1 MPSYVVL
8 YQFTDQ
14 AIKNI
19 KELPQEIGEA
29 HQAIEDMG
37 GKVVALYGLMG
48 QYDAIGIYE
57 FPSDEVAVT
66 FLLGMG
72 ATGNVRT
79 TTLKAF
85 PHKEFAALVSKL
97 P

>member
-1 MPSYVVL
+1 MPAYVVL

-14 AIKNI
+14 GIKNI
-19 KELPQEIGEA
+19 KELPQGIERA
-29 HQAIEDMG
+29 HKAIEDMG
-37 GKVVALYGLMG
+37 GNVVACYGLMG

-57 FPSDEVAVT
+57 VPSDEVAMT

-72 ATGNVRT
+72 ASGNVRT

-85 PHKEFAALVSKL
+85 PYEQFSELVNRL

>member
-1 MPSYVVL
+1 MPAYVVL

-14 AIKNI
+14 TMKNI
-19 KELPQEIGEA
+19 KEVGQGIDQA
-29 HQAIEDMG
+29 HQTIEAMG
-37 GKVVALYGLMG
+37 GSVVACYGLMG
-48 QYDAIGIYE
+48 QYDSIGIYE
-57 FPSDEVAVT
+57 FPSDEVAMT

-72 ATGNVRT
+72 ASGNVRT

-85 PHKEFAALVSKL
+85 PYEQFSELASKL